1 MGRPHPTPAGQ
12 AEADVINSKNR
23 ASGTFSSPSII
34 AAQMSTKGAGGT
46 AGGVG
51 QFFLGLAMAVAGA
64 YLITNQVTVS
74 SGFWG
79 YFGPHTFGLTLLPL
93 VFGIGMLFFD
103 GRSVIGW
110 VLTVG
115 GAVIIFVGIL
125 VNLQVYFRPTSLYN
139 TIVMLVLL
147 AGGIGLVARS
157 LRPYSD

>member
-1 MGRPHPTPAGQ
+1 
-12 AEADVINSKNR
+12 
-23 ASGTFSSPSII
+23 
-34 AAQMSTKGAGGT
+34 MSTKGAGGT

-103 GRSVIGW
+103 GKSVVGW
-110 VLTVG
+110 VLTIV

-125 VNLQVYFRPTSLYN
+125 VNLQIYFRPTSLYS

-157 LRPYSD
+157 LRTYSD

>member
-1 MGRPHPTPAGQ
+1 
-12 AEADVINSKNR
+12 
-23 ASGTFSSPSII
+23 
-34 AAQMSTKGAGGT
+34 MSTRGAGGT

-79 YFGPHTFGLTLLPL
+79 YFGPQTFGLTLLPL

-103 GRSVIGW
+103 GKSVIGW
-110 VLTVG
+110 VLTIG

-125 VNLQVYFRPTSLYN
+125 ANLQVYFRPTSLYN
-139 TIVMLVLL
+139 TIIMIVLL

-157 LRPYSD
+157 LRPYA

>member
-1 MGRPHPTPAGQ
+1 
-12 AEADVINSKNR
+12 
-23 ASGTFSSPSII
+23 
-34 AAQMSTKGAGGT
+34 MSTKGAGGT

-51 QFFLGLAMAVAGA
+51 QFPGPGHGRGGGVPDHQPGHGVVRLLG
-64 YLITNQVTVS
+64 Y
-74 SGFWG
+74 SGPTPW
-79 YFGPHTFGLTLLPL
+79 PHLLPL

-103 GRSVIGW
+103 GKSVIGW

-125 VNLQVYFRPTSLYN
+125 VNLQIYFQPTSLYN

-157 LRPYSD
+157 LRPYAN

>member
-1 MGRPHPTPAGQ
+1 
-12 AEADVINSKNR
+12 
-23 ASGTFSSPSII
+23 
-34 AAQMSTKGAGGT
+34 MSTKGAGGT
-46 AGGVG
+46 SGGVG

-103 GRSVIGW
+103 GKSVIGW
-110 VLTVG
+110 VLTIG

-125 VNLQVYFRPTSLYN
+125 ANLQVYFRPTSLYN

-157 LRPYSD
+157 LRPYGD